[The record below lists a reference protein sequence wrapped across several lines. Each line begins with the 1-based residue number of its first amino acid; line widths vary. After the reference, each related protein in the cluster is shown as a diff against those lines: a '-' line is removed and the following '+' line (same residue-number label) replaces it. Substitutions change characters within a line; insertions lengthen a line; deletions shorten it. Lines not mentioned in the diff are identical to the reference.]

1 MSNMSNVLNMYTST
15 HTSNNHTSITPEP
28 LFRARTSEG
37 YIIKVLSELLQN
49 NIKVGCFEIDK
60 RGIFFRMM
68 DTHRRLC
75 IDFELLGENFTAYN
89 INTNQKIFI
98 GINLMHLRKML
109 KPVKKKD
116 SMEFSKESETSDNLC
131 IKIIP
136 KETGKITTSYIKI
149 QDIQN
154 IDVDLPQGYENYI
167 SIPSSDYQKMC
178 KDMESISQNIN
189 LKTTRSTIRFT
200 ADMSCV
206 YSRSIIFGDGDDSNE
221 DNIIYNQHFESDQ
234 LNNLGRISGL
244 GVSSGNNIQIFCKSN
259 SPILF
264 RTNIGTLGKINIYI
278 KSKEQVETEK
288 ETVGGKV

>member
-1 MSNMSNVLNMYTST
+1 MS
-15 HTSNNHTSITPEP
+15 EF

-37 YIIKVLSELLQN
+37 YIVKVLSELLQN

-75 IDFELLGENFTAYN
+75 IDFELFGENFTMYQV
-89 INTNQKIFI
+89 NTDSKMYI
-98 GINLMHLRKML
+98 GVNLMHLRKML
-109 KPVKKKD
+109 KPIKKKD
-116 SMEFSKESETSDNLC
+116 SIELIKESESSDDLC

-136 KETGKITTSYIKI
+136 KEGGKITTSYIKI

-154 IDVDLPQGYENYI
+154 IDLDLPEGYENYV

-178 KDMESISQNIN
+178 KDMESISQNIS
-189 LKTTRSTIRFT
+189 LKATRETIRFT

-206 YSRSIIFGDGDDSNE
+206 YSRSIIFGDGDDS
-221 DNIIYNQHFESDQ
+221 DDRKITYDQHFESDQ

-244 GVSSGNNIQIFCKSN
+244 GVTTGNNIQIFCKSN
-259 SPILF
+259 LPILF
-264 RTNIGTLGKINIYI
+264 RTNVGTLGKINIYI
-278 KSKEQVETEK
+278 KSKEQVEKEK
-288 ETVGGKV
+288 EDGCDTK

>member
-1 MSNMSNVLNMYTST
+1 MAD
-15 HTSNNHTSITPEP
+15 I
-28 LFRARTSEG
+28 LFRARTTEG

-75 IDFELLGENFTAYN
+75 IDFELFGENFTSYTVN
-89 INTNQKIFI
+89 SDSKLFI
-98 GINLMHLRKML
+98 GVNLMHLRKML
-109 KPVKKKD
+109 KPIKKKD
-116 SMEFSKESETSDNLC
+116 SMEFSQEKDNTGNLC
-131 IKIIP
+131 IRIIP
-136 KETGKITTSYIKI
+136 KEGGKMTTSYIKI

-154 IDVDLPQGYENYI
+154 IDLDLPAGYENYV

-189 LKTTRSTIRFT
+189 LKATQTTIRFT
-200 ADMSCV
+200 ADMTCV
-206 YSRSIIFGDGDDSNE
+206 YSRSILFGEGDDSDE
-221 DNIIYNQHFESDQ
+221 SKIIYDQHFESDQ

-244 GVSSGNNIQIFCKSN
+244 GITSGNNIQIFCKSN
-259 SPILF
+259 LPILF

-278 KSKEQVETEK
+278 KSKEQVEKEK
-288 ETVGGKV
+288 EDLKDK

>member
-1 MSNMSNVLNMYTST
+1 MSISKGLPTNNGSYST
-15 HTSNNHTSITPEP
+15 NNEL

-75 IDFELLGENFTAYN
+75 IDFELLGENFSTYSV
-89 INTNQKIFI
+89 NTNQKIYI

-116 SMEFSKESETSDNLC
+116 SMEFSKESENSDNLC

-136 KETGKITTSYIKI
+136 KETGKITTSFIKI

-154 IDVDLPQGYENYI
+154 IEVDLPVGYENYI

-189 LKTTRSTIRFT
+189 LRTTKSTIRFT

-206 YSRSIIFGDGDDSNE
+206 YSRSIMFGEGDDSNE
-221 DNIIYNQHFESDQ
+221 DSISYNQHFESDQ

-259 SPILF
+259 LPILF
-264 RTNIGTLGKINIYI
+264 RTSVGTLGKINIYI

-288 ETVGGKV
+288 ETVGNNNNN